1 MISHQETREKDTTMI
16 TKENPIYSTYVEILK
31 QELIPAMGCTEPI
44 ALAYCAAK
52 ARSILGELP
61 DGIRIEAS
69 GNIIKNV
76 KSVKV
81 PHTGGLTGLEAAA
94 AIGALAGNADVGLE
108 VLSDIQE
115 ETVSLLRSYL
125 EEATITVNAL
135 ESEYLL
141 DMIVT
146 VTKGSESASVQITK
160 DHTNI
165 TKITKNGHILYQA
178 EQCVEQGNT
187 LNYQLLSM
195 ETIYEFANSVD
206 IADVHEVIKRQIDY
220 NRTIAMEG
228 LLHSY
233 GANIGSTLMK
243 SCPNDVRTRAKA
255 MAAAGSD
262 ARMGGCELPVV
273 ICSGSGNQ
281 GLTTSLP
288 VLEYAKE
295 LGASEEYTYRALVL
309 SNLVTLRV
317 KNEIGRLSAY
327 CGAVCAGAGAGA
339 GIAYLKGNDYKEI
352 IHTVVN
358 ALAITSGIIC
368 DGAKASCAAKIAS
381 AVDAGI
387 LGYEMYQQGNEFY
400 AGDGIVSNGIEN
412 TIRNVGILGRD
423 GMRETDKEIIRMMTV
438 RNA

>member
-1 MISHQETREKDTTMI
+1 MM
-16 TKENPIYSTYVEILK
+16 TKENPIYTTYVEILK
-31 QELIPAMGCTEPI
+31 NELIPAMGCTEPI

-52 ARSILGELP
+52 AKSVLGRLP
-61 DGIRIEAS
+61 EEITVKAS

-81 PHTGGLTGLEAAA
+81 PHTGGMTGMEAAA
-94 AIGALAGNADVGLE
+94 AIGVWAGNAEVGLE
-108 VLSDIQE
+108 VLSDIKDE
-115 ETVSLLRSYL
+115 AVKELPKYL
-125 EEATITVNAL
+125 EQTTITVLPL
-135 ESEYLL
+135 ESNFLL

-146 VTKGSESASVQITK
+146 VKAGDDIASVQISK
-160 DHTNI
+160 EHTNI
-165 TKITKNGHILYQA
+165 TKIMKNGSTLFEKVELEEQA
-178 EQCVEQGNT
+178 HS
-187 LNYQLLSM
+187 LDYSLLSIDN
-195 ETIYEFANSVD
+195 IYEFATSVD
-206 IADVHEVIKRQIDY
+206 IADVHEVITRQIDY
-220 NRTIAMEG
+220 NLRIANEG
-228 LLHSY
+228 LKNSY
-233 GANIGSTLMK
+233 GANIGSTLMNC
-243 SCPNDVRTRAKA
+243 CPNDVRTRAKA

-262 ARMGGCELPVV
+262 ARMSGCELPVV

-295 LGASEEYTYRALVL
+295 LGVSEEVTCRALVI

-339 GIAYLKGNDYKEI
+339 GIAYLRGDSYKDI

-368 DGAKASCAAKIAS
+368 DGAKASCAAKIAA

-387 LGYEMYQQGNEFY
+387 LGFEMYQQGNQFY
-400 AGDGIVSNGIEN
+400 AGDGIVSDGIEN

-423 GMRETDKEIIRMMTV
+423 GMKETDKEIIRIMTGC
-438 RNA
+438 R